1 MEVRNV
7 RWVGIYT
14 HHYREMVSLLR
25 DKRRDLVKRDQQRE
39 MERAL
44 KARR

>member
-14 HHYREMVSLLR
+14 RHYREMVSLLR
-25 DKRRDLVKRDQQRE
+25 DTMGLP
-39 MERAL
+39 
-44 KARR
+44 